1 MKPKQSQVEV
11 VLNLDVDSQN
21 YDQEVAAVRFQKQV
35 IFFFI
40 VLLSYG
46 LMLLHCLGINY
57 FEA

>member
-35 IFFFI
+35 IFFFYSI
-40 VLLSYG
+40 IKLWSYALTLFRNKLL
-46 LMLLHCLGINY
+46 
-57 FEA
+57 